1 MKKVIITILVSLIL
15 SFIIPLVKSDFLY
28 WDFLEISTKILAYF
42 VIIMGLTLISLI
54 VMKIVSSITNRK
66 DKIPLKTLYFQSW
79 IMALVLISISLLSN
93 KFLN

>member
-1 MKKVIITILVSLIL
+1 MKKVTITILVSLIL
-15 SFIIPLVKSDFLY
+15 SFIIPLIKSEFLY

-42 VIIMGLTLISLI
+42 VIIMGLTLISLM
-54 VMKIVSSITNRK
+54 VMKIISSITNRK

>member
-1 MKKVIITILVSLIL
+1 MSLIL